1 MKNHSKKTATAF
13 LILGILVVA
22 LVILLAEKSRLDDE
36 VVQSMYTRD
45 AVDEMIDEAYQ
56 ETYQDA
62 LQTGRQELLSELEA
76 SLDSGSSVLETL
88 RPYYP
93 DDILLLGDGTYHFV
107 PIKDTIPH
115 NSYQQENLEILESGE
130 YRYLEDGQ
138 VVSYKG
144 IDVSAYQGRI
154 DWEKVAADGVD
165 FAIIRAVYRGYGSA
179 GKLMEDE
186 RYDTNMAGAIDAGIS
201 VGLYVYTQ
209 AISDEEVIEEAN
221 LAIAKAAKYTERCTI
236 VVDVEK
242 VLDANGRM
250 NALEVSERTR
260 LVALFCRMIEEAGYT
275 PMIYCNLEMAVLLLD
290 MEQLTQYDIWF
301 AAYTDTLYYPY
312 AYSVWQYTEKGSV
325 DGIDGEVDLNLSF
338 TQILSE

>member
-22 LVILLAEKSRLDDE
+22 LAILLAEKSRLDDE

-45 AVDEMIDEAYQ
+45 AVDEMIDE
-56 ETYQDA
+56 TYREA
-62 LQTGRQELLSELEA
+62 SETGRQELLSEIET
-76 SLDSGSSVLETL
+76 SLDGGNSVLETL

-186 RYDTNMAGAIDAGIS
+186 RFDANIAGAMDVGIS

-221 LAIAKAAKYTERCTI
+221 LAIAKAAKYTEKCTI

-242 VLDANGRM
+242 VMDADGRM

-260 LVALFCRMIEEAGYT
+260 LVALFCQMIEEAGYT

-290 MEQLTQYDIWF
+290 MEQLTGYDIWF
-301 AAYTDTLYYPY
+301 AAYRDTLYYPY
-312 AYSVWQYTEKGSV
+312 AYSMWQYTEKGSV
-325 DGIDGEVDLNLSF
+325 DGIDGAVDLNLSF